1 LRSYRCKPLLR
12 PVDKWR
18 RNIQCGHRSP
28 SLFAEEQ
35 HCWKPRDAVSLDQP
49 TACLRA
55 CVSAGQNRRAS
66 RHGCG
71 LPHADGCF
79 RKHLLES
86 YTGGSTVLV
95 CQLYQQRV
103 ACNLQLL
110 ERDVAVQSH
119 CTCSCT
125 PLGRRENSCGSIL
138 RCLLHDFL
146 RGATSG
152 TARAASA
159 AAVPKASKN
168 SAPPEAEQQHSRPR
182 RGRPHAS
189 RAAFASAGAEPAGR
203 YGTCTAPHTACS
215 LRRFHRA
222 ARAGPPRSAGQ
233 RGTRDHRSSRQQ
245 AREVASRNKASRNHG
260 NI

>member
-1 LRSYRCKPLLR
+1 
-12 PVDKWR
+12 
-18 RNIQCGHRSP
+18 
-28 SLFAEEQ
+28 
-35 HCWKPRDAVSLDQP
+35 VSLDQP

-146 RGATSG
+146 WGATSG

-168 SAPPEAEQQHSRPR
+168 SAAPEAEQQHSRPR
-182 RGRPHAS
+182 RGRPHG
-189 RAAFASAGAEPAGR
+189 AAFASAGADPVGR
-203 YGTCTAPHTACS
+203 YGF
-215 LRRFHRA
+215 RRA
-222 ARAGPPRSAGQ
+222 ARAGPPQSAGHLQ
-233 RGTRDHRSSRQQ
+233 HARSSPRGRL
-245 AREVASRNKASRNHG
+245 ARKQVPRNYRVSIVFIVLNRTLAFGTSGEPLWQHSSTG
-260 NI
+260 TAALLG